1 MLPLS
6 SRSRHIAPVASSSA
20 LLALLERFTGPEKGL
35 RLPQGINA
43 LHTVIAPEALRMLLA
58 IALDRRSASLTIE
71 KSHSEDW
78 ICTPVL
84 SRRSVELC

>member
-20 LLALLERFTGPEKGL
+20 PLLERFTGPEKGL

-78 ICTPVL
+78 ICTLVL